1 MALAVMNLLDG
12 PALRWELWSTRAEL
26 LLADASD
33 TDLVEARALLEP
45 MLHQVEMAASRFRPD
60 SDIARL
66 AKAGGA
72 SVLVTPMMIDLVH
85 TALRAAAVS
94 DGLVDPTLGGALI
107 NLGYDRTITSVKAMP
122 VRAVSSAHWVVGGW
136 RDVVVDA
143 DASTVTIPAGMVLD
157 LGATAKARAADLGAD
172 IVWQATGLPVL
183 FGLGGDVAVAGSPV
197 DSDGWTVTVA
207 ETTAQLSDDTA
218 TTSRIAVHDGGLA
231 TSTTQARRWM
241 TTGGGVHH
249 VLDPR
254 TMAPAR
260 EVWRTVS
267 VAAATCVDAN
277 IASTTALILGDG
289 ATEWLLQHQL
299 PSRLVSGR
307 GEVTHVAGWPVDN
320 S

>member
-1 MALAVMNLLDG
+1 MAAAVLNLLDG

-26 LLADASD
+26 LLADAGD
-33 TDLVEARALLEP
+33 ADLVEARALLQP
-45 MLHQVEMAASRFRPD
+45 MLHEVEMAASRFRPD

-66 AKAGGA
+66 ATAGGA
-72 SVLVTPMMIDLVH
+72 SVSVTPMMIDLVEV
-85 TALRAAAVS
+85 ALRAAEVS
-94 DGLVDPTLGGALI
+94 NGLVDPTLGGALI
-107 NLGYDRTITSVKAMP
+107 NLGYDRTIARVQALP
-122 VRAVSSAHWVVGGW
+122 VRGVGSTHRVVGGW

-143 DASTVTIPAGMVLD
+143 DASTVTIPAGMILD
-157 LGATAKARAADLGAD
+157 LGATAKARAADLGAEL
-172 IVWQATGLPVL
+172 VWQATGLPVL
-183 FGLGGDVAVAGSPV
+183 FGLGGDVAVAGSPD

-207 ETTAQLSDDTA
+207 ETAAQLSDDTA
-218 TTSRIAVHDGGLA
+218 TTSRIAVHDGGIA

-241 TTGGGVHH
+241 TTDGGVHH

-289 ATEWLLQHQL
+289 ATPWLVRHQL

-307 GEVTHVAGWPVDN
+307 GEVTRVSGWPVEH